1 MKLNKFFNNFFN
13 KYFRKWLRVITVV
26 LTALL
31 VTVTLSYFVYHHQS
45 EENGPAPIILKDIL
59 SGEFVKVSNNDM
71 FSSNK
76 DAIFLISWYGCPIGA
91 TYSWGIYGMLSK
103 YTDLNKSVSTH
114 SSDPNDVFPNT
125 PGLIFNSLTFNAH
138 GHTVRFYPIY
148 LYNQYMNATVSGT
161 PILAKNLIQT
171 GLQELQKEAPEGIYQ
186 TAIDY
191 TTKVPVLG
199 YGKPSAFIGAP
210 VHINSICIYSGTNG
224 TYLINGPYFS
234 PHLIDTFSPTYLE
247 SNYSSLQV
255 IKNETI
261 AFSEAFNFSIQ

>member
-125 PGLIFNSLTFNAH
+125 PGLIFNPLTFNAY

-171 GLQELQKEAPEGIYQ
+171 GLQELQKEVPGGIYQ

-210 VHINSICIYSGTNG
+210 PHINSICIFSGENG
-224 TYLINGPYFS
+224 TYLVNGPFFSPSVINGY
-234 PHLIDTFSPTYLE
+234 TVTYLLN
-247 SNYSSLQV
+247 NYSSILAML
-255 IKNETI
+255 NETDS
-261 AFSEAFNFSIQ
+261 FSHALNKIV

>member
-1 MKLNKFFNNFFN
+1 M
-13 KYFRKWLRVITVV
+13 
-26 LTALL
+26 
-31 VTVTLSYFVYHHQS
+31 
-45 EENGPAPIILKDIL
+45 
-59 SGEFVKVSNNDM
+59 
-71 FSSNK
+71 
-76 DAIFLISWYGCPIGA
+76 
-91 TYSWGIYGMLSK
+91 GIYGMLSK

-171 GLQELQKEAPEGIYQ
+171 GLQELQKEVPGGIYQ